1 MAGAETPEAALRVD
15 KWLWRAR
22 FFKARSGAAKSAEAG
37 FRLNGERSQKAH
49 QLVRPGDVLTFRQ
62 AGDVRVVRVLALG
75 ERRGPAP
82 EAALLY
88 EDLEAGAE
96 G

>member
-1 MAGAETPEAALRVD
+1 MAEGEESALRID

-22 FFKARSGAAKSAEAG
+22 FFKARSGAAAAAEAG

-62 AGDVRVVRVLALG
+62 TGEVRVVRVLALG
-75 ERRGPAP
+75 ARRGPAA
-82 EAALLY
+82 EAAALY
-88 EDLEAGAE
+88 LDLEAEQG